1 MIKTT
6 NKLETL
12 KESEC
17 RCKICQSMCARPCW
31 GTPDDIQKIIDAG
44 YEDRLMKD
52 FWGNSQD
59 GGHIYILSPALKG
72 SESKSSPFFP
82 ESELGC
88 TFFDCGKCQL
98 HNKKLKPTE
107 GKLASCQDSEYKKE
121 PTVHKLVALTW
132 DTDKGRKMVQD
143 WCEKRNIA
151 LDENTDPLDSIQS
164 LNGTLQLLSKFIMN
178 NQKE

>member
-1 MIKTT
+1 MTS
-6 NKLETL
+6 KLETL

-17 RCKICQSMCARPCW
+17 RCNICQSMCKRPCW

-52 FWGNSQD
+52 FWGSSQE
-59 GGHIYILSPALKG
+59 GNIYILSPALKG
-72 SESKSSPFFP
+72 SESKASPFFP

-107 GKLASCQDSEYKKE
+107 GKLASCTESEYKTD
-121 PTVHKLVALTW
+121 PTVHELVALKW
-132 DTDKGRKMVQD
+132 DTDKGRKMVKD

-151 LDENTDPLDSIQS
+151 LDENTNPLENIES
-164 LNGTLQLLSKFIMN
+164 LKGTFQLLSKFDLN
-178 NQKE
+178 NQNDR